1 MTDPQ
6 ITRITRIRDPRIAWN
21 CPDEVSM
28 HSFFRA
34 AAAVA
39 LMGTLL
45 LAYAAHP
52 VAGWTTLVALAA
64 LVYRKKIQARP
75 QPDSSGA

>member
-1 MTDPQ
+1 
-6 ITRITRIRDPRIAWN
+6 
-21 CPDEVSM
+21 M